1 MRPMKLTLFF
11 VAFWGL
17 TAQAAESPAGSEF
30 IKSFD
35 KLSATIGRAGSG
47 PRQIR
52 LTSPAK
58 PGPCAVP
65 LQQMDVK
72 NPQQYTAKRL
82 PPGETV
88 PMPNAQVPAP
98 ACESR

>member
-1 MRPMKLTLFF
+1 MKSCLF
-11 VAFWGL
+11 VATVWGVSL
-17 TAQAAESPAGSEF
+17 QAAETPAGSQF

-65 LQQMDVK
+65 LQQMDGK
-72 NPQQYTAKRL
+72 DPQQYTAKRL